1 MRSILKAWVLGLT
14 LTAIAVSAQGGRLES
29 GAIRATPKGFDPAPG
44 VASRIDVPSAEQTGE
59 VLVNLPSNL
68 SLEVIDSLARR
79 HRLTRLESQAVGLL
93 GRTVH
98 RWRIDDGRSRPEVIL
113 ALKLD
118 GGIDAQP
125 NSVFTLQ

>member
-1 MRSILKAWVLGLT
+1 MRTILKAGVLVLT
-14 LTAIAVSAQGGRLES
+14 LTAVAVSAQGGKLER
-29 GAIRATPKGFDPAPG
+29 GAIRATPEGVDMAPAA
-44 VASRIDVPSAEQTGE
+44 ASRIDAPLAERTGE
-59 VLVNLPSNL
+59 VLVSLPSNV

-79 HRLTRLESQAVGLL
+79 HRLTRLESQEIELL

-98 RWRIDDGRSRPEVIL
+98 RWRIADGRSMPDVIL

-125 NSVFTLQ
+125 NNVYTLQ